1 MALCPSTL
9 DRNISASFFIIT
21 LFFVS
26 CKQQEPVPTDS
37 GRVLAIVGDQSLYDK
52 DIRHLIHP
60 NTKNQDSVSLAT
72 AFIDQWLRDQLM
84 TREAAKYFSS
94 DDEIDRLVEDYQA
107 KLLKFNLE
115 EKILNERYDT
125 LVSDDELVA
134 FYEQMKE
141 QFILKENLFRCM
153 YVKIEKGTQG
163 LKDFNSNWKKDDL
176 GSIRSFAG
184 AFASES
190 HIDTTQWK
198 PWTELDGW
206 YSKWSTS
213 RVKQKIKQRQIDSEY
228 EYFLKIV
235 DSVDK
240 GAFSPLE
247 YIRPQLYRMFLHK
260 RKQEIIEDYKQELY
274 EKALNNNI
282 LKIS

>member
-1 MALCPSTL
+1 M
-9 DRNISASFFIIT
+9 R
-21 LFFVS
+21 
-26 CKQQEPVPTDS
+26 CKQQKPIPLDN
-37 GRVLAIVGDQSLYDK
+37 GPVLAVLGEQRLYNK
-52 DIRHLIHP
+52 DLIHLIHP
-60 NTKNQDSVSLAT
+60 NTKKQDSLSLRT

-94 DDEIDRLVEDYQA
+94 DEEIDRLVEDYKA

-115 EKILNERYDT
+115 EKVLNERYDT
-125 LVSDDELVA
+125 IVTEDELAV
-134 FYEQMKE
+134 FYDQMKE
-141 QFILKENLFRCM
+141 QFILKENIYRCM
-153 YVKIEKGTQG
+153 YVKVEKGTQG
-163 LKDFNSNWKKDDL
+163 LKDFNNNWKKDEY
-176 GSIRSFAG
+176 GPIRSFAG
-184 AFASES
+184 AFSVEN

-198 PWTELDGW
+198 PWTEIEGW
-206 YSKWSTS
+206 CEKWSTS

-240 GAFSPLE
+240 GDFSPLE
-247 YIRPQLYRMFLHK
+247 YIRPQLHRMYLHK
-260 RKQEIIEDYKQELY
+260 RKQEIIENYKQELY